1 VSRPAAL
8 YARVSTEDQAQRYGL
23 DSQVH
28 ELRVLAERKGYQIV
42 SEFVDDGVSGATL
55 DRPALTRLRD
65 NLKLFQVVLVH
76 APDRLSRNLVH
87 QLLLMEEF
95 KKAQVVVEFLT
106 TPTEDTAEGRLLLNI
121 QGVIGEFEREK
132 IKERTLRGKREK
144 ARRGLVVTPGNAPY
158 GYRPDPARPGHLMIY
173 EPEAEIVKM
182 IYRLCIDE
190 GKSLDRIVAELHRLG
205 TPSTKVA
212 QGRQWGRTQVARI
225 LNSHRYAGTMS
236 YGEEQCLPGGKR
248 QPGSNPITIAIPAI
262 VTPERQAAA
271 RAQLTKNKAVLVGRA
286 RNFSYMLTG
295 IIRCIVCNA
304 RYESVPNA
312 GRRYY
317 RHQATPTCRGP
328 WLSADKAEQAVWDAI
343 AKALKNPKILRQAAL
358 GHEES
363 SGARDVEIQSR
374 AEHLRSQIRK
384 IQGQEKSLVDL
395 FLADDLA
402 PTEQARVK
410 LKEFAGE
417 RGRLAEALR
426 KAEEQV
432 ATHTLLSRGPDVE
445 ALCEQA
451 RRGLDQLD
459 EEGRR
464 GLLQDLGTEIKV
476 RPDRTLEI
484 HGFLPA
490 VELPPPCSKKVCPT
504 RLSPLERGQGE
515 EPRSAGAPAPRRAGS
530 AATRRR

>member
-1 VSRPAAL
+1 MCAQENDRRPEGGTGTQARHHREAEAGLSAAPAGRGQVSRPAAL

-76 APDRLSRNLVH
+76 APDRLSRLLVH
-87 QLLLMEEF
+87 QLILMEEF
-95 KKAQVVVEFLT
+95 KKAQVAVEFLT

-144 ARRGLVVTPGNAPY
+144 ARRGLVVAPGNAPY

-173 EPEAEIVKM
+173 EPEGEIVKM

-248 QPGSNPITIAIPAI
+248 QPGSNPITIAIPAL

-384 IQGQEKSLVDL
+384 IQAKEKRLLDL
-395 FLADDLA
+395 FLDDDLA
-402 PTEQARVK
+402 QTEQARVK

-417 RGRLAEALR
+417 RGRLTEALS
-426 KAEEQV
+426 KVEEQV
-432 ATHTLLSRGPDVE
+432 AHHALLSRGPDVE

-464 GLLQDLGTEIKV
+464 GLLQDLGSEIKV

-490 VELPPPCSKKVCPT
+490 VELPPPC
-504 RLSPLERGQGE
+504 
-515 EPRSAGAPAPRRAGS
+515 
-530 AATRRR
+530 

>member
-1 VSRPAAL
+1 MSRPAAL

-28 ELRVLAERKGYQIV
+28 ELRALAQRKGYQIV
-42 SEFVDDGVSGATL
+42 SEFLDDGVSGATL
-55 DRPALTRLRD
+55 ARPALTRLRD
-65 NLKLFQVVLVH
+65 EAAAGLYKVVLVH

-95 KKAQVVVEFLT
+95 KKAQVAVEFLT

-144 ARRGLVVTPGNAPY
+144 ARRGLVVTPANSPY

-173 EPEAEIVKM
+173 EPEAEIVKLV
-182 IYRLCIDE
+182 YRLCIDE
-190 GKSLDRIVAELHRLG
+190 GMSLDSIVAELHRLG
-205 TPSTKVA
+205 TPSMKAA
-212 QGRQWGRTQVARI
+212 QGHRWGRTQVARI
-225 LNSHRYAGTMS
+225 LNSHRYTGTMS

-248 QPGSNPITIAIPAI
+248 QPGSNPIPVPIPAL

-286 RNFSYMLTG
+286 RNFSYLLTG
-295 IIRCIVCNA
+295 IIRCINCNA
-304 RYESVPNA
+304 RYESVPA
-312 GRRYY
+312 HGRRYY

-328 WLSADKAEQAVWDAI
+328 WLSATKAEAAVWDAI
-343 AKALKNPKILRQAAL
+343 SEALRKPEILRRAAL
-358 GHEES
+358 EHEGS
-363 SGARDVEIQSR
+363 TGARDVEIQSR

-384 IQGQEKSLVDL
+384 VQAKEKRLLDL
-395 FLADDLA
+395 FLDDELA
-402 PTEQARVK
+402 VTEQARVK

-417 RGRLAEALR
+417 RGRLTEALR
-426 KAEEQV
+426 VVEEQV
-432 ATHTLLSRGPDVE
+432 ATHALLSRGPDVE

-464 GLLQDLGTEIKV
+464 GLLKDLGSEIRV
-476 RPDRTLEI
+476 RPDRALEI

-490 VELPPPCSKKVCPT
+490 VELPPPW
-504 RLSPLERGQGE
+504 
-515 EPRSAGAPAPRRAGS
+515 
-530 AATRRR
+530 